1 MERIP
6 AYARV
11 LGVLLAVVTVPI
23 LGFGVLAGTL
33 SAVVTTAHMHRTT
46 AYAVGDTPRLRL
58 DVQYSDVVVEAG
70 ADGRIVVDDD
80 HTAGSIT
87 RAAAAWAVNQAQV
100 SISREPN
107 GVSVRMTGSLDPGMA
122 VKWSRDLR
130 VQVPART
137 DLEVTS
143 LGNLAV
149 SRVDGNVLIR
159 GRYGNT
165 TLRHVSLRGTSIIDG
180 GTGQVRL
187 DDVTVSGSTSLKSD
201 ADIVFGGSLVPG
213 GTSLNIE
220 AAGPSN
226 VSITLPYP
234 TDARAV
240 VASSRGNLNADPIW
254 DFTTARSALMRTWS
268 ADLGPNPTGSIRVTT
283 HEGKISFWTG

>member
-33 SAVVTTAHMHRTT
+33 SAVVTTAHMHRTAT
-46 AYAVGDTPRLRL
+46 YAVGDAPRLRL
-58 DVQYSDVVVEAG
+58 DVQYSDVIIEAG

-80 HTAGSIT
+80 HTAGAIT

-100 SISREPN
+100 SISREPD
-107 GVSVRMTGSLDPGMA
+107 GVSVRMTGSFDPGMA

-149 SRVDGNVLIR
+149 SRVDGNALIR
-159 GRYGNT
+159 GRYGTT

-180 GTGQVRL
+180 GTGNVRL
-187 DDVTVSGSTSLKSD
+187 DDVTVSGSTSLKSG
-201 ADIVFGGSLVPG
+201 ADIVFAGSLAPG

-220 AAGPSN
+220 ASGWSN

-234 TDARAV
+234 TDARAI
-240 VASSRGNLNADPIW
+240 VASNRGNLNADSIW
-254 DFTTARSALMRTWS
+254 YFTTARGALMRTWS
-268 ADLGPNPTGSIRVTT
+268 ADLSPNPTGSIRVTT
-283 HEGKISFWTG
+283 DEGKINFWAR